1 MQETYYRAF
10 VTKDGLRVFTSQ
22 NAWLT
27 EGAARTNA
35 ACLVFNG
42 GYVRDVESISPEQA
56 LAECKRIEG
65 KSVC

>member
-10 VTKDGLRVFTSQ
+10 VTKDGLRVFTSV

-27 EGAARTNA
+27 PDSAHVNA
-35 ACLVFNG
+35 EQLPFVG
-42 GYVRDVESISPEQA
+42 EYVRDVEPISAEQA

-65 KSVC
+65 KSIC